1 MAVLKIINN
10 HSKSKASLKRILDYV
25 LQPCKTNESLCS
37 CHGDIINEE
46 ISAENMY
53 QEFLRVKDM
62 FEKKEGRMYQHGTIS
77 FHKDERISPEEVLAF
92 AQELTEKLYAGH
104 QVLVTV
110 HTDREHR
117 HAHFIVN
124 TVNYETGKKLH
135 WSKSDL
141 QKAKDISNT
150 LCMEHGY
157 TTTQKG
163 KRFNL
168 NEIREGVVSTWN
180 KDTYHMI
187 KDKSSQ
193 SYLVDCADAVNKSL
207 SKCSSP
213 EAFISSMNE
222 HGWNVIWKE
231 NRKHVVFVDAQ
242 GHKVRDS
249 NLSKTFHMDI
259 SKESLVQR
267 FNMQKEVER
276 KKKCKR

>member
-10 HSKSKASLKRILDYV
+10 HSKSKASLKRILNYV
-25 LQPCKTNESLCS
+25 LQPCKTDETLCS

-46 ISAENMY
+46 ISAENIY

-62 FEKKEGRMYQHGTIS
+62 FEKEEGRMYQHGTIS
-77 FHKDERISPEEVLAF
+77 FHKDEHIKPEEVLTF
-92 AQELTEKLYAGH
+92 AQELIEKLYAGH

-110 HTDREHR
+110 HTDREHQ

-124 TVNYETGKKLH
+124 TVNYESGKKLH
-135 WSKSDL
+135 WTKSDL
-141 QKAKDISNT
+141 QKAKDISDA
-150 LCMEHGY
+150 LCLEHGY
-157 TTTQKG
+157 TITQKG
-163 KRFNL
+163 KRFDL
-168 NEIREGVVSTWN
+168 SSVKEGTVSAWN
-180 KDTYHMI
+180 KDSYHMI

-193 SYLVDCADAVNKSL
+193 SYLADCAEAVNKSL
-207 SKCSSP
+207 SQCSST

-222 HGWNVIWKE
+222 NGWDVIWKE

-259 SKESLVQR
+259 SKESLAQR
-267 FNMQKEVER
+267 FSMKKVTAR
-276 KKKCKR
+276 KKR